1 MVQRGF
7 FTALMAVVSVAPLA
21 HAHAR
26 ASLGILA
33 PAATLLR
40 HAWKTSMCSH
50 TIAKNAQLAR
60 SMPRG
65 TKHRFQTHSAFAQTQ
80 RVIGWRKKG
89 GTAVAL
95 LPQLQYHSCKKWQS
109 DEQLGKPCQQSCFDA
124 GAGYLGDDCAVEKAC
139 AMGARGAAQ
148 VHAQVERAKLIMNT
162 ATRHLNRRR
171 SKVCTCAFGTPAG
184 AAKCVYS
191 EENCMSC
198 ENGYSLK
205 RAKGAVSGR
214 EVAICEKIEIC
225 KT

>member
-1 MVQRGF
+1 MENEHVFSHNCKECPAGKINAAGDQAPFSDTFCVCTNAASDWMEKKGWDCSGF
-7 FTALMAVVSVAPLA
+7 VAP
-21 HAHAR
+21 
-26 ASLGILA
+26 
-33 PAATLLR
+33 
-40 HAWKTSMCSH
+40 
-50 TIAKNAQLAR
+50 
-60 SMPRG
+60 
-65 TKHRFQTHSAFAQTQ
+65 
-80 RVIGWRKKG
+80 
-89 GTAVAL
+89 VAI
-95 LPQLQYHSCKKWQS
+95 QHSCKKWQS